1 MTSHLIP
8 LRGEWALWRDVGIR
22 SAGFPVSGLDVFGA
36 GGEAGR
42 LRDVAADPRFREAV
56 TWQNRAAV
64 HTAIDKVATA
74 SPASGSKQRQREE
87 LVASYWQRYCAKNDT
102 IGFFGPL
109 AWGRMV
115 EEGPALAV
123 GEAPAARSVHF
134 EAWCLEALAEAL
146 DLDVQVPLGPYP
158 ERDVRIQLERTADP
172 VRRQRGVDALDRLE
186 ARREAIVAADPA
198 GLDDALDALDREF
211 VALTSRAAT
220 QSPGVMYAARTL
232 VYLDCMRDVHVDI
245 GPGVRE
251 ELAQTLPAVLAGSRW
266 YCGRVYESL
275 CGLVNQ
281 VAERVGNGPLGPVLG
296 QTMGAL
302 FAGPPQVAE
311 VNAELQ
317 QRWAGLLADP
327 DVTTLAARAEAAFAD
342 YVPGWPMSVS
352 HSPDVQVAARS
363 AAAVDAGE
371 FLCVVGDFHPGT
383 NTLVQGLFST
393 RHPDREAFLDALESE
408 WGEGLWL
415 IPPKSAE
422 RMRSRIMPAMTRPH
436 RIHVAASPD
445 ACMPDGYHVVNVRDL
460 LIHDGMV
467 TDREGTALGP
477 VTELLELAMF
487 VAGVQNY
494 QPFPVEAHAPRLTL
508 GRTVLRRETWQV
520 PAAATPMHPEDA
532 AGWARDCGMPR
543 RVFML
548 SPLEH
553 KPVYVDFESRILT
566 GIACRQF
573 RRAAAERP
581 EAVVRFTEML
591 PGPEDCWLEDGAGLR
606 YTSELR
612 MVAVDLSRRA
622 AGA

>member
-22 SAGFPVSGLDVFGA
+22 SAGFPVSGLEVFGA
-36 GGEAGR
+36 GDEAGR

-123 GEAPAARSVHF
+123 GEAQAARSVHF

-172 VRRQRGVDALDRLE
+172 VRRQRGLDALDRLE
-186 ARREAIVAADPA
+186 ACREAIVSADAA
-198 GLDDALDALDREF
+198 GLDAALDALDREF

-266 YCGRVYESL
+266 YCGRVYETL

-281 VAERVGNGPLGPVLG
+281 VVQRAGNGPLGPVLG

-302 FAGPPQVAE
+302 FAGPPQVAV

-317 QRWAGLLADP
+317 QRWAGLLVDP

-352 HSPDVQVAARS
+352 HSPDVQVAARD

-393 RHPDREAFLDALESE
+393 RHPDREAFLDALASE

-477 VTELLELAMF
+477 VTDLLELAMF
-487 VAGVQNY
+487 VAGVRNY

-520 PAAATPMHPEDA
+520 PAAATPMRPEDA
-532 AGWARDCGMPR
+532 AGWARDRGMAR
-543 RVFML
+543 QVFML

-591 PGPEDCWLEDGAGLR
+591 PGPEDCWLEDDAGLR

-612 MVAVDLSRRA
+612 MVAVDLSRAA